1 LQQLSEKT
9 AVLSGKDEVL
19 CMKSAKIL
27 IITVLGVLTVSVAS
41 TRGQTL
47 DLTGATLFGGPI
59 TGQTLF
65 DSGTGAN
72 DGIISS
78 WAINDPTLNPS
89 GLIFIYQL
97 KNSGPD
103 DVTGINFNNYTHSQ
117 YVSSASY
124 SSVINGSLPGALT
137 PTVTLS
143 PNFTFDTVTG
153 GGAATFNGDLAMGA
167 VSWFVA
173 IDTDVT
179 ADNTGYALTQDDF
192 QTHGDILAPNFAVF
206 GVPEPSSAVLLL
218 AGFACFYGIL
228 RCRRAME

>member
-1 LQQLSEKT
+1 MY
-9 AVLSGKDEVL
+9 VVN
-19 CMKSAKIL
+19 MKSAKFLTIA
-27 IITVLGVLTVSVAS
+27 VLGALTVFVAS
-41 TRGQTL
+41 SRGQTL
-47 DLTGATLFGGPI
+47 DLTGATIFGSPV

-65 DSGTGAN
+65 NSGTGAN
-72 DGIISS
+72 DGIVSS
-78 WAINDPTLNPS
+78 WAINDSTLNPLNPS

-97 KNSGPD
+97 ENMGPD
-103 DVTGINFNNYTHSQ
+103 DMTGINFNSYTRSQ

-137 PTVTLS
+137 PTATLS

-153 GGAATFNGDLAMGA
+153 GGAATFNGDLGMGE
-167 VSWFVA
+167 VSWFVV

-179 ADNTGYALTQDDF
+179 ADNAGYVLTQDDF

-206 GVPEPSSAVLLL
+206 GVPEPSSAVMLL

-228 RCRRAME
+228 RCRRSME